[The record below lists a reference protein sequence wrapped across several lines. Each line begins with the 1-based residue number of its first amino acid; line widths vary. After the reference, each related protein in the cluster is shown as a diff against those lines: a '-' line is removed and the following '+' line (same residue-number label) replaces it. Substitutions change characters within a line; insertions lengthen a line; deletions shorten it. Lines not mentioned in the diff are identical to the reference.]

1 MLGMA
6 SVVLRFDCY
15 EFPPLPSLRF
25 SMVETTM
32 NIHVGPPFT
41 KVIVVLTVIIKKK
54 FTCFFFLFF
63 IPGDATRS
71 SKRLSISKVLSY
83 ECKQSVK
90 TITFKFDSAISLR
103 EVCQVLV

>member
-6 SVVLRFDCY
+6 SVILRFDCY

-41 KVIVVLTVIIKKK
+41 KVIVVLTIIIKKK
-54 FTCFFFLFF
+54 VTYFFCFSF
-63 IPGDATRS
+63 
-71 SKRLSISKVLSY
+71 
-83 ECKQSVK
+83 
-90 TITFKFDSAISLR
+90 
-103 EVCQVLV
+103 QVMLQGLANG

>member
-15 EFPPLPSLRF
+15 ELPPLPSLQF

-41 KVIVVLTVIIKKK
+41 KVIVVLTVIIKKIHV
-54 FTCFFFLFF
+54 FFFFFLFF

-71 SKRLSISKVLSY
+71 IKRLSISKVFL
-83 ECKQSVK
+83 
-90 TITFKFDSAISLR
+90 TNANSL
-103 EVCQVLV
+103 

>member
-6 SVVLRFDCY
+6 SVALRFDCY
-15 EFPPLPSLRF
+15 KFPQLPSLRF

-41 KVIVVLTVIIKKK
+41 KVIVVLTVIIKKSHI
-54 FTCFFFLFF
+54 FFLFF
-63 IPGDATRS
+63 IPSDATRS
-71 SKRLSISKVLSY
+71 SKRLSISKVISY

-90 TITFKFDSAISLR
+90 TITFNFDSVISLR
-103 EVCQVLV
+103 EVRQFSV

>member
-54 FTCFFFLFF
+54 IHMFFFLVFHS
-63 IPGDATRS
+63 R
-71 SKRLSISKVLSY
+71 
-83 ECKQSVK
+83 
-90 TITFKFDSAISLR
+90 
-103 EVCQVLV
+103 